1 MYFSGIS
8 EPSTVNPDAS
18 LGDLGLDSMMSVEV
32 KQTLERNYDVV
43 MGTREIRQLT
53 VNKLKSMANSES
65 CDKPTEDKMAKKKSE
80 DTGPSV
86 DELMPKELIVKL
98 NDRETSS
105 VPLYIIH
112 PIEG

>member
-1 MYFSGIS
+1 
-8 EPSTVNPDAS
+8 
-18 LGDLGLDSMMSVEV
+18 MMSVEV

-53 VNKLKSMANSES
+53 VNKLKNMANSES
-65 CDKPTEDKMAKKKSE
+65 CNKSTEDKMAMKKSE
-80 DTGPSV
+80 DTGPNI
-86 DELMPKELIVKL
+86 DELMPSELIVKL
-98 NDRETSS
+98 NDRKKGS